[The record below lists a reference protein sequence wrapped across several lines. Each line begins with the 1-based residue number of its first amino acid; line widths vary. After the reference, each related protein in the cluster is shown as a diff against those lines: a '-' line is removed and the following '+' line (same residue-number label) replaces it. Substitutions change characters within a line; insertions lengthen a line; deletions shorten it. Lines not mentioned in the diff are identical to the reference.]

1 MPHWVEWWLPSPTQR
16 CDGFILAFLH
26 NNQQSPSITQCFG
39 LWQCQFWFDSWFE
52 DKTSFCWVLPLYY
65 SNEIFCTVHHQTLP
79 TFFIKWSILCCQMLI
94 KTFWIQNQNRHSS
107 AGVGWRNWVF
117 SSCSP
122 WGANFSLLWHYSE
135 VGWLERSSHQQPTIC
150 TTFQE
155 WPKSLSKIIFHTNFV
170 EKFVCQKVELLCVS
184 NSLMSTRVPYFA

>member
-16 CDGFILAFLH
+16 CDGFIFAFLH

-107 AGVGWRNWVF
+107 AGLAKLG
-117 SSCSP
+117 
-122 WGANFSLLWHYSE
+122 L
-135 VGWLERSSHQQPTIC
+135 QQLQPLGGKL
-150 TTFQE
+150 F
-155 WPKSLSKIIFHTNFV
+155 IIMTLFRGRMIG
-170 EKFVCQKVELLCVS
+170 EKFSPATNNLHSISGVAQKPL
-184 NSLMSTRVPYFA
+184 

>member
-107 AGVGWRNWVF
+107 AGLAKLGLQQLQPSGGQTFHHCDIIQRSDDWREVLTSNQQF
-117 SSCSP
+117 AQHFRSGP
-122 WGANFSLLWHYSE
+122 KASL
-135 VGWLERSSHQQPTIC
+135 
-150 TTFQE
+150 
-155 WPKSLSKIIFHTNFV
+155 K
-170 EKFVCQKVELLCVS
+170 
-184 NSLMSTRVPYFA
+184 

>member
-79 TFFIKWSILCCQMLI
+79 KHFSSNDPSSVVRCWSRRFESKI
-94 KTFWIQNQNRHSS
+94 KTDILRLGWGGEIGSS
-107 AGVGWRNWVF
+107 AAAALGGQTFHYYDIIQRSDDWREVLTSNQQF
-117 SSCSP
+117 AQHFRSGP
-122 WGANFSLLWHYSE
+122 KASL
-135 VGWLERSSHQQPTIC
+135 
-150 TTFQE
+150 
-155 WPKSLSKIIFHTNFV
+155 K
-170 EKFVCQKVELLCVS
+170 
-184 NSLMSTRVPYFA
+184 